1 MLITQKQVDE
11 YHWGEVIAVHSI
23 GEYDIIEFYPK
34 EYISG
39 RGTGKIDYNHKQY
52 HAYINGKD
60 TNHSYYTLEGAIVGA
75 IAQKFD
81 GLNSQ
86 AAMYF
91 CKMVGI
97 KQELE

>member
-1 MLITQKQVDE
+1 MLITQEQVNK
-11 YHWGEVIAVHSI
+11 YPWGLVITVHSI
-23 GEYDIIEFYPK
+23 GEYDIIESYPN
-34 EYISG
+34 EYKNG
-39 RGTGKIDYNHKQY
+39 RGTGEIDYNHKQY
-52 HAYINGKD
+52 HPYINGKD
-60 TNHSYYTLEGAIVGA
+60 TNHSYYTLEGALIGA

-97 KQELE
+97 KQEIE